1 MTEEERK
8 EAEKRQQK
16 KPRFEN
22 MYIMEEY
29 RDFHLFALEGSEL
42 NILLFNI
49 YYQLTRIADHLTETK
64 SPVV

>member
-8 EAEKRQQK
+8 QK
-16 KPRFEN
+16 KSRWEN
-22 MYIMEEY
+22 MYIIEEY
-29 RDFHLFALEGSEL
+29 RDFHIFALEGNEL